1 MASTPIHYVD
11 LRTFC
16 YSTEDEKRVEAA
28 LRHLLPEAF
37 DVERTVTEGHY
48 GDRILVLSAR
58 VERADEVRTVL
69 SKLGTLAELD
79 RILEELDE
87 RVTENAELFLRLDK
101 QAAFDGE
108 VRLGD
113 GITLRGKIEAYP
125 ATKENALEN
134 AEAVL
139 EEAASLDPEEVDGST
154 TN

>member
-1 MASTPIHYVD
+1 MTSTPIHYVD

-16 YSTEDEKRVEAA
+16 YATEDEKRVEAA
-28 LRHLLPEAF
+28 LRHLLPEEF

-48 GDRILVLSAR
+48 GDRILILSAR

-69 SKLGTLAELD
+69 ATLGTLAELD
-79 RILEELDE
+79 RVLDELDE

-101 QAAFDGE
+101 QSAFNGE
-108 VRLGD
+108 VRLGQ

-134 AEAVL
+134 AKALL
-139 EEAASLDPEEVDGST
+139 EEAATLDPEDT
-154 TN
+154 